1 MKQSKITIK
10 DAKRKGGKGYKLASI
25 AKNGEPLEDPR
36 GQVFDT
42 PAGVKK
48 HIEAM
53 MDLYQSTYVSV
64 ESLANLGRIIDL
76 TKDQT
81 FVKKGW
87 AKTGINR

>member
-36 GQVFDT
+36 GQVFNS
-42 PAGVKK
+42 PNAVKV
-48 HIEAM
+48 HILAM
-53 MDLYQSTYVSV
+53 MKLYKSV
-64 ESLANLGRIIDL
+64 VPIDSLNIIDL

-87 AKTGINR
+87 AKSGLTPKSK